1 MRLGTK
7 LRTRLG
13 TAMLVTMAV
22 PALAQQGKQPAPY
35 DLAIAA
41 GYKAAFTCSGVF
53 IAGRTQAQLAQD
65 ELHGIYNEYETLVPK
80 LTAEIDRGNGSVR
93 VPYSPDMPPR
103 VAEWNPAT
111 GCITQ
116 PIGALP
122 APRQA
127 PFLPVPL
134 PAGGNPAPWPKGDAL
149 PRIAQP
155 PLAPVAAAFDGMTYG
170 KGAKTTAVVV
180 LRGNSLIAEQYA
192 PGFGPYVAQRTW
204 SVAKSITG
212 TLVGMAVKRGALK
225 VDQPAPIAAWADP
238 RDPRYAI
245 TLDNLMRMAS
255 GLHSDTAGNRT
266 DPIYFGGTS
275 VSENVVQWPLEAKPG
290 THFRYANNDI
300 LLAML
305 SVRAGLGEERYRL
318 FPKEALFAKLGMAH
332 TVAETDWKGNYV
344 SSSQVWTTARDLGR
358 FGLLYLNDGV
368 WNGERL
374 LPEGWVKYATSPS
387 EPQPLTGFGYGA
399 TFWLMNKVPGVPA
412 DTYSANGNRGQ
423 YVVIVPSRRIVIV
436 RRGEDPGG
444 GGFDIGRFTADIL
457 AQVKQ

>member
-1 MRLGTK
+1 MGAM
-7 LRTRLG
+7 TRLG
-13 TAMLVTMAV
+13 TAMLMMLAV
-22 PALAQQGKQPAPY
+22 PAVAQQPRQPTPY
-35 DLAIAA
+35 DVAIAA
-41 GYKAAFTCSGVF
+41 GYKAAITCSAVF
-53 IAGRTQAQLAQD
+53 IGGRTEAQIAQD
-65 ELHGIYNEYETLVPK
+65 ELHGIYSEYEALVPK
-80 LTAEIDRGNGSVR
+80 LVAQIDRTNGSVR
-93 VPYSPDMPPR
+93 VPFSADLPPR
-103 VAEWNPAT
+103 VAEWSPVT
-111 GCITQ
+111 GCVIK
-116 PIGALP
+116 PIGTLP
-122 APRQA
+122 LPRQG
-127 PFLPVPL
+127 PFLPVPV
-134 PAGGNPAPWPKGDAL
+134 PTGGNPAPWPLGDAL

-155 PLAPVAAAFDGMTYG
+155 LLAPVAAAFDGMTYD
-170 KGAKTTAVVV
+170 KGAKTTAILVI
-180 LRGNSLIAEQYA
+180 RGDKLIAEQYA

-212 TLVGMAVKRGALK
+212 TLVGMAVKQGALK
-225 VDQPAPIAAWADP
+225 VSDPAPIAAWADP
-238 RDPRYAI
+238 RDPRHAI

-266 DPIYFGGTS
+266 DAVYFGGTS

-290 THFRYANNDI
+290 TRFRYANNDI

-305 SVRAGLGEERYRL
+305 SVRAGLGEARYRL
-318 FPKEALFAKLGMAH
+318 FPHDALFAKLGMAH

-374 LPEGWVKYATSPS
+374 LPEGWVKYVTTPS
-387 EPQPLTGFGYGA
+387 GPQPVSGFGYGA

-412 DTYSANGNRGQ
+412 DTFSANGNRGQ

-444 GGFDIGRFTADIL
+444 DGFDIGRFTADVL